1 MFVMLFWRQPVLS
14 KSIKLLN
21 KQYRDTSHSIL
32 EVAYTIRFIENTFL
46 DLFIVD
52 DGAGGTN
59 RKSTLARMVTLMRG
73 QLDDPTALSIGD
85 LKNLSTILDVAST
98 RGAFKANEMAGVGF
112 LYNKLQAFLAKVAP
126 EQTPEGA
133 TAGAP
138 TTVAPATAEGN
149 K

>member
-1 MFVMLFWRQPVLS
+1 MATKKKNLKKSAKAPQETATAQP
-14 KSIKLLN
+14 
-21 KQYRDTSHSIL
+21 Q
-32 EVAYTIRFIENTFL
+32 AQ
-46 DLFIVD
+46 
-52 DGAGGTN
+52 AQ
-59 RKSTLARMVTLMRG
+59 AP
-73 QLDDPTALSIGD
+73 QQDPTALSLGD

-126 EQTPEGA
+126 EQKPADA

-138 TTVAPATAEGN
+138 TTVAPATAGG